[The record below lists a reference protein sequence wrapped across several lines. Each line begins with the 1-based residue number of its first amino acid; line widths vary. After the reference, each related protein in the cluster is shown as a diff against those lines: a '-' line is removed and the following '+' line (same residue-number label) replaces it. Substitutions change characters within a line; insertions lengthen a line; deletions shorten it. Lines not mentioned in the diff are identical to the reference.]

1 MNRGRTI
8 FAQVMQYIPHGEFAR
23 CVEKYDG
30 ERYAKSFSCMDQ
42 YLCMA
47 FAQLTYREGLRDIES
62 CLRAH
67 QSKLYHMGMRAT
79 IARSTLAH
87 ANEHR
92 DWRIWADFAQVLIR
106 EARELYLTESFGVDL
121 AHTTYAFD
129 STTIASPNTTARHI
143 HSLGLE
149 ETRGAL
155 EKGLKGPAQV
165 IEFKKVNAV

>member
-67 QSKLYHMGMRAT
+67 QSV
-79 IARSTLAH
+79 TLH
-87 ANEHR
+87 NNLNESL
-92 DWRIWADFAQVLIR
+92 V
-106 EARELYLTESFGVDL
+106 YLSECFV
-121 AHTTYAFD
+121 
-129 STTIASPNTTARHI
+129 
-143 HSLGLE
+143 
-149 ETRGAL
+149 
-155 EKGLKGPAQV
+155 
-165 IEFKKVNAV
+165 